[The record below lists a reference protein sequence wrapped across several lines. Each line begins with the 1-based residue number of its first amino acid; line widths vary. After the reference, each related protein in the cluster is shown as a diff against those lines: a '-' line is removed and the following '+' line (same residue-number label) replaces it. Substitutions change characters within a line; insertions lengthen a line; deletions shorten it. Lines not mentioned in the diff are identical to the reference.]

1 LGDHA
6 ETLQVDH
13 DPTRIS
19 YGELLQVFWTSHSPF
34 ARPWSTQYR
43 SAIFYA
49 DATQKRLAE
58 DSKARL
64 EEATGKT
71 VRTAILPLEIFYL
84 AEDYHQKYRLR
95 GDARLWAEL
104 SAIYPDSRELVD
116 STAAARLNGFLDGCA
131 DQARVARDL
140 DRLGLSED
148 AGRRLLDR
156 VALRG

>member
-1 LGDHA
+1 LGDHT

-19 YGELLQVFWTSHSPF
+19 YGELLQVFWTSHNPF
-34 ARPWSTQYR
+34 GRPWSTQYR

-64 EEATGKT
+64 EETTGKT
-71 VRTAILPLEIFYL
+71 VHTAILPLATFHL
-84 AEDYHQKYRLR
+84 AEGYHQKYRLR
-95 GDARLWAEL
+95 GDTELYAEI
-104 SAIYPDSRELVD
+104 SAIYPDPRELVD
-116 STAAARLNGFLDGCA
+116 STAAARLNGYLDGCA
-131 DQARVARDL
+131 DRARVERDL
-140 DRLGLSED
+140 ERLGLSEE

-156 VALRG
+156 IAPRR